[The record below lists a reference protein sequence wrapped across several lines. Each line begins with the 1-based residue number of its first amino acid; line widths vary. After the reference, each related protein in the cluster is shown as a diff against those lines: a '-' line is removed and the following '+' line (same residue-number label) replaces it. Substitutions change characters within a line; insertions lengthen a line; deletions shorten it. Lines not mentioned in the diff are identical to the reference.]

1 MPPTALAAKSP
12 RPVSIACD
20 HEQEADV
27 PERNGN
33 DGPALQHDGSRFV
46 GPSPTIAFYRMTQRA
61 RISLP
66 RAGVAVSGRE
76 EGARV
81 TGTSPRR
88 RQGEKPAF
96 AGVCRL
102 VRIRLRSRLLRR
114 QHAAFERQ
122 LEPFPY

>member
-12 RPVSIACD
+12 SPVPIACD

-33 DGPALQHDGSRFV
+33 HGTALQHDRSGFV
-46 GPSPTIAFYRMTQRA
+46 GPSLTIAFYRMTQRA

-66 RAGVAVSGRE
+66 RAVVAVSGRG

-88 RQGEKPAF
+88 RQGEPCIRGRTPPSSNSAALEVTPPPARGF
-96 AGVCRL
+96 
-102 VRIRLRSRLLRR
+102 
-114 QHAAFERQ
+114 
-122 LEPFPY
+122 

>member
-12 RPVSIACD
+12 STVPIACD

-46 GPSPTIAFYRMTQRA
+46 GPKIAFYRMTQRA

-66 RAGVAVSGRE
+66 GPAWPFQVEKRGRE
-76 EGARV
+76 LPG
-81 TGTSPRR
+81 GSP
-88 RQGEKPAF
+88 ENPAF
-96 AGVCRL
+96 AGICR
-102 VRIRLRSRLLRR
+102 VARIRLRSRLLRR

-122 LEPFPY
+122 L

>member
-66 RAGVAVSGRE
+66 RAGVAVSGQE

-81 TGTSPRR
+81 TGTSPLGAKARSPHSR
-88 RQGEKPAF
+88 AYAASFEFGCALGYS
-96 AGVCRL
+96 AASTRL
-102 VRIRLRSRLLRR
+102 
-114 QHAAFERQ
+114 
-122 LEPFPY
+122 